1 MVSGRCG
8 AASLRLALPLPASPL
23 ALRPQPI
30 HVTGRAL
37 MDRTRG
43 LSGARVEIFSA
54 YEGYAEAVHRLA
66 PAPVATG
73 QTDSKGFFDLTVPAS
88 GCFRL
93 VVRTAGD
100 LPMEYPLLP

>member
-1 MVSGRCG
+1 MFSGRCG
-8 AASLRLALPLPASPL
+8 AASLRLALLLLPFPP
-23 ALRPQPI
+23 ALKAQPI

-54 YEGYAEAVHRLA
+54 YEGYAETVHRLAPGGA

-73 QTDSKGFFDLTVPAS
+73 QTDSKGFFDLT
-88 GCFRL
+88 R
-93 VVRTAGD
+93 AG
-100 LPMEYPLLP
+100 ERLLPPGRPGGWRS